1 MSCSSKGIVKLEHL
15 LTELVILLVRVLNLA
30 DSISD
35 CLSDLFNF
43 LLGVLVLATGLYE
56 LLPEVVDLFLKER
69 SVWPLLVIGVVICS
83 LPSIVVLG

>member
-1 MSCSSKGIVKLEHL
+1 VSCSSKGIVKLEHL

-30 DSISD
+30 DSVSD
-35 CLSDLFNF
+35 CPSDLFDF
-43 LLGVLVLATGLYE
+43 LLGVLVLATGLRE

-69 SVWPLLVIGVVICS
+69 SIWPLLVIRVVVRS

>member
-1 MSCSSKGIVKLEHL
+1 M
-15 LTELVILLVRVLNLA
+15 ELVILLVHVLNLA